1 MSHLADSQIL
11 RKVLYFTFN
20 IPSLPLMTSCWILNK
35 NLASFYKVRNF
46 ASKVVL
52 TATNKWWSFESPLKK
67 QDHQRWGYSTVIHLE
82 KTIYL
87 AIWKDLN
94 KEKRKEQ

>member
-1 MSHLADSQIL
+1 M
-11 RKVLYFTFN
+11 KN
-20 IPSLPLMTSCWILNK
+20 IFHDTPCSAKSRFFRSIFFLSKLSIIVHEQFL
-35 NLASFYKVRNF
+35 
-46 ASKVVL
+46 SKVIFYIL
-52 TATNKWWSFESPLKK
+52 FFLLFSGNDLK

-87 AIWKDLN
+87 ATWKDLN

>member
-1 MSHLADSQIL
+1 MDCLAFAYLLNICYQHDKEFNPIDKKSLLYLTCRLYHISSQEFDNN
-11 RKVLYFTFN
+11 LY
-20 IPSLPLMTSCWILNK
+20 III
-35 NLASFYKVRNF
+35 
-46 ASKVVL
+46 
-52 TATNKWWSFESPLKK
+52 

>member
-1 MSHLADSQIL
+1 MSKQIMNTNDCREIGKMHKNVLL
-11 RKVLYFTFN
+11 RIF
-20 IPSLPLMTSCWILNK
+20 
-35 NLASFYKVRNF
+35 
-46 ASKVVL
+46 L
-52 TATNKWWSFESPLKK
+52 TGGCDLCIKGALEK

>member
-1 MSHLADSQIL
+1 VDGEEMAPSVLPQAQ
-11 RKVLYFTFN
+11 KVAPISAINVIAKF
-20 IPSLPLMTSCWILNK
+20 LPQ
-35 NLASFYKVRNF
+35 
-46 ASKVVL
+46 
-52 TATNKWWSFESPLKK
+52 KK